1 MRENPMPNGI
11 TTLVNM
17 IAIGL
22 PIYSNLIKMA
32 GNEKIPAITITIV
45 NLIRNLRNLL
55 QND

>member
-1 MRENPMPNGI
+1 MPNGI

-32 GNEKIPAITITIV
+32 GDEKIPAITITIV
-45 NLIRNLRNLL
+45 NLIRNLRNPL